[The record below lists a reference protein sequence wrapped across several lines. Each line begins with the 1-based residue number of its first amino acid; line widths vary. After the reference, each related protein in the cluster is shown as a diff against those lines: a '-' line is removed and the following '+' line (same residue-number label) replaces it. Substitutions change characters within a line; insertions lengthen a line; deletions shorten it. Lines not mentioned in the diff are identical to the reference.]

1 MGSTVESL
9 ATYQHGIERIRATWP
24 AFLEKRKARLMQQSR
39 HGVAAEKVAENILE
53 DLFTEVL
60 NWTIADLNNQVGYAD
75 LLLTR
80 LGIKYL
86 LIEVK
91 RPGALAWHRRAVEEA
106 LDQALRYAS
115 EQKVKCVAVSDGGM
129 LYAADI
135 EHGGLRD
142 RVFVS
147 LESSDAP
154 ESLWWLSEHGIYRP
168 CEQAEGT
175 KLILISEPGVE
186 EPQVVPA
193 TNEPLLHHK
202 YKIPA
207 RCFAY
212 VGDASNPATWKL
224 PYRLADGSVDLK
236 RLPKAIQAILS
247 NYRGANVSSV
257 PEADIPDVLVR
268 LACAATS
275 LGRMPHQS
283 GDPAAIYVQL
293 AEVLKQLDRLDEVL
307 RDSTKGS
314 AKQ

>member
-1 MGSTVESL
+1 MSSQIESL
-9 ATYQHGIERIRATWP
+9 ATYKRGMERIRASWP
-24 AFLEKRKARLMQQSR
+24 AFLEKRSARLEQQRR
-39 HGVAAEKVAENILE
+39 HGVAAEKVAENIIE

-60 NWTIADLNNQVGYAD
+60 DWTVADLNNQVGYAD

-91 RPGALAWHRRAVEEA
+91 RPGALVWNRRAVEAA

-115 EQKVKCVAVSDGGM
+115 EQKVKCIAVSDGGM
-129 LYAADI
+129 FYAADT

-142 RVFVS
+142 RAFVS
-147 LESSDAP
+147 LESVDPP
-154 ESLWWLSEHGIYRP
+154 ETLWWLSVHGIYRP
-168 CEQAEGT
+168 CEQAEGST
-175 KLILISEPGVE
+175 LELLSEPQAEGQQAVSALDG
-186 EPQVVPA
+186 Q
-193 TNEPLLHHK
+193 LLHPK
-202 YKIPA
+202 YKMPA

-212 VGDASNPATWKL
+212 VGDASAPATWKL
-224 PYRLADGSVDLK
+224 PYRLADGSTDVK

-247 NYRGANVSSV
+247 NYRGVKASSV

-268 LACAATS
+268 LAREATC

-283 GDPAAIYVQL
+283 VSTATVYVQL

-307 RDSTKGS
+307 RASDE
-314 AKQ
+314 

>member
-1 MGSTVESL
+1 MSNNIESL

-24 AFLEKRKARLMQQSR
+24 AFLEKRRARLVQQSR
-39 HGVAAEKVAENILE
+39 HGVAAERVAENILE

-60 NWTIADLNNQVGYAD
+60 DWRVADLNNQVGYAD

-86 LIEVK
+86 LVEVK
-91 RPGALAWHRRAVEEA
+91 RPGSFAWHRRAVEAA
-106 LDQALRYAS
+106 LDQAVRYAS
-115 EQKVKCVAVSDGGM
+115 EQKVKCVAVSDGEM

-142 RVFVS
+142 RIFVS
-147 LESSDAP
+147 LECIDP
-154 ESLWWLSEHGIYRP
+154 LECLWWLSEHGIYRP
-168 CEQAEGT
+168 CELAEDAG
-175 KLILISEPGVE
+175 LLLLSEPTVQE
-186 EPQVVPA
+186 ARTVPTA
-193 TNEPLLHHK
+193 EEPLLHHK

-224 PYRLADGSVDLK
+224 PYRLADGRIDVN

-268 LACAATS
+268 LARAATS

-283 GDPAAIYVQL
+283 GDTAAIYVQL
-293 AEVLKQLDRLDEVL
+293 AEVLKQLERMDEVL
-307 RDSTKGS
+307 KDSS
-314 AKQ
+314 E